1 MTFDF
6 EKEVGY
12 YMEREIDSWF
22 NEEYMKI
29 VANEIVTLLDYVPKD
44 IELKLPDYEARNE
57 FLEQNHE
64 FTSSDY
70 YQITQIADQMAANT
84 TWEEHVGVYD
94 DFFRK
99 HPEYSELIKDE
110 NAYRKW
116 RLEMPFYY
124 KLSYYKERLSKGD

>member
-29 VANEIVTLLDYVPKD
+29 IANEIVTLLDYVPKD

-70 YQITQIADQMAANT
+70 
-84 TWEEHVGVYD
+84 
-94 DFFRK
+94 
-99 HPEYSELIKDE
+99 
-110 NAYRKW
+110 
-116 RLEMPFYY
+116 
-124 KLSYYKERLSKGD
+124 